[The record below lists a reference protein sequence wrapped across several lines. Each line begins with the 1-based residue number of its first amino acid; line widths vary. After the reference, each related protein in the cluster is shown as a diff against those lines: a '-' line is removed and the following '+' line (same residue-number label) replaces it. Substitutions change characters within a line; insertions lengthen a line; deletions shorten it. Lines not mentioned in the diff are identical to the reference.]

1 MVSTDEGVDGH
12 SGRGVDHRDRA
23 PIGAGHVVPVGAVL
37 PSVGDVEKPPAWR
50 EVDGVRMRIGLGQD
64 PMFVRLEIEGVN
76 HVATHIIC
84 VHSVCQRI
92 EREVAHRSA
101 RANQLGLLQ
110 RGEVDS
116 HQVAVFEPGYI
127 HRVAVGGEGQTARRL
142 HRGDRANDGAR
153 GEIDHADVV
162 ADPVC
167 GVERFLV
174 WREFENLRPIALRW
188 QHS

>member
-1 MVSTDEGVDGH
+1 MTGKNDGVVSFPNDGVGL
-12 SGRGVDHRDRA
+12 A
-23 PIGAGHVVPVGAVL
+23 
-37 PSVGDVEKPPAWR
+37 AWS

-92 EREVAHRSA
+92 EREVPHRSA

-110 RGEVDS
+110 RGDVYPYE
-116 HQVAVFEPGYI
+116 VAVFEPGYI
-127 HRVAVGGEGQTARRL
+127 HRVAVGGQRKSSWRL
-142 HRGDRANDGAR
+142 DRGDRTNNCSR

-174 WREFENLRPIALRW
+174 WRELENLRPIAFRW
-188 QHS
+188 QDT